1 MELVQDNKS
10 LLRIT
15 KLLKKNEVLFVDT
28 EFLRNNTYWPKLCL
42 IQIKAKKKIYLI
54 DPLAKDIDLEIIKE
68 IFLDPSILK
77 VFHSARQDIEVL
89 MNVFNIIPWPIY
101 DTQIAANFIFVET
114 DIGYSNLV
122 EKFCE
127 IKLSK
132 KYQVSDWS
140 RRPLKDKQIEYAGLD
155 VEYLPILY
163 KNLDTKIRVKRKV
176 KAYKAEIE
184 KLKDIV
190 EIYNPKNSYK
200 KINIRKKNIIK
211 SRLRILSEWR
221 ELSAQKLNIPRN
233 WIISDKT
240 ILLASKKDFKIEKL
254 LKNKK
259 NKNFDQKIDSFKKF
273 LLKKIL
279 S

>member
-54 DPLAKDIDLEIIKE
+54 DPLAKDINLEIIKE

-101 DTQIAANFIFVET
+101 DTQIAANFIFAET

-155 VEYLPILY
+155 VEYLPLLY
-163 KNLDTKIRVKRKV
+163 KKLDTKIRVKRKV
-176 KAYKAEIE
+176 KKYKAEIE

-190 EIYNPKNSYK
+190 DIYNPKNSYK

>member
-10 LLRIT
+10 LLKIT
-15 KLLKKNEVLFVDT
+15 KLLKKNEVLFIDT

-54 DPLAKDIDLEIIKE
+54 DPLAKDINLEIIKE

-101 DTQIAANFIFVET
+101 DTQIAANFIFAET

-122 EKFCE
+122 EKFFE

-132 KYQVSDWS
+132 KYQVSNWS
-140 RRPLKDKQIEYAGLD
+140 KRPLKDKQIEYAGLD
-155 VEYLPILY
+155 VEYLPLLY
-163 KNLDTKIRVKRKV
+163 KKLDTKIRVKRKV
-176 KAYKAEIE
+176 KKYKAEIE

-190 EIYNPKNSYK
+190 DIYNPKNSYK

>member
-155 VEYLPILY
+155 VEYLPLLY
-163 KNLDTKIRVKRKV
+163 KKLDTKIRVKRKV
-176 KAYKAEIE
+176 KKYKAEIE

-190 EIYNPKNSYK
+190 DIYNPKNSYK

-259 NKNFDQKIDSFKKF
+259 NKNFDKKIDSFKKF

>member
-54 DPLAKDIDLEIIKE
+54 DPLAKDINLEIIKE

-140 RRPLKDKQIEYAGLD
+140 RRPLKDKQIEYASLD
-155 VEYLPILY
+155 VEYLPLLY

-176 KAYKAEIE
+176 KTYKAEIE

-190 EIYNPKNSYK
+190 EIYNAKNSYK
-200 KINIRKKNIIK
+200 KINLRK
-211 SRLRILSEWR
+211 
-221 ELSAQKLNIPRN
+221 
-233 WIISDKT
+233 
-240 ILLASKKDFKIEKL
+240 
-254 LKNKK
+254 
-259 NKNFDQKIDSFKKF
+259 
-273 LLKKIL
+273 
-279 S
+279 

>member
-54 DPLAKDIDLEIIKE
+54 DPLAKDINLEIIKE

-155 VEYLPILY
+155 VEYLPLLY
-163 KNLDTKIRVKRKV
+163 NKLDTKIRVKRKV
-176 KAYKAEIE
+176 KKYKAEIE

-190 EIYNPKNSYK
+190 DIYNPKNSYK

>member
-155 VEYLPILY
+155 VEYLPLLY
-163 KNLDTKIRVKRKV
+163 KKLDTKIRVKRKV
-176 KAYKAEIE
+176 KKYKAEIE

-279 S
+279 P

>member
-155 VEYLPILY
+155 VEYLPLLH
-163 KNLDTKIRVKRKV
+163 KKLDAKIRIKRKV
-176 KAYKAEIE
+176 KIYKAEVE

-240 ILLASKKDFKIEKL
+240 IILASKKDFKIEKL

-273 LLKKIL
+273 LLKKVL

>member
-163 KNLDTKIRVKRKV
+163 KNLDTKIRAKRKV
-176 KAYKAEIE
+176 KTYKAEIE

>member
-54 DPLAKDIDLEIIKE
+54 DPLAKDINLEIIKE

-101 DTQIAANFIFVET
+101 DTQIAANFIFAET

-155 VEYLPILY
+155 VEYLPLLY
-163 KNLDTKIRVKRKV
+163 KKLDTKIRVKRKV
-176 KAYKAEIE
+176 KTYKAEIE

-279 S
+279 P

>member
-54 DPLAKDIDLEIIKE
+54 DPLAKDINLEIIKE

-155 VEYLPILY
+155 VEYLPLLY
-163 KNLDTKIRVKRKV
+163 KKLDTKIRVKRKV
-176 KAYKAEIE
+176 KKYKAEIE

-190 EIYNPKNSYK
+190 DIYNPKNSYK

-279 S
+279 L

>member
-54 DPLAKDIDLEIIKE
+54 DPLAKDINLEIIKE

-155 VEYLPILY
+155 VEYLPLLY
-163 KNLDTKIRVKRKV
+163 KKLDTKIRVKRKV
-176 KAYKAEIE
+176 KTYKAEIE

>member
-101 DTQIAANFIFVET
+101 DTQIAANFIFTET

-155 VEYLPILY
+155 VEYLPLLY
-163 KNLDTKIRVKRKV
+163 KKLDTKIRVKRKV
-176 KAYKAEIE
+176 KKYKAEIE

-240 ILLASKKDFKIEKL
+240 ILLASKKNFKIEKL

-279 S
+279 P

>member
-77 VFHSARQDIEVL
+77 IFHSARQDIEVL
-89 MNVFNIIPWPIY
+89 MNVFNVIPWPIY
-101 DTQIAANFIFVET
+101 DTQLAANFIFAET

-122 EKFCE
+122 EKFFE

-140 RRPLKDKQIEYAGLD
+140 KRPLKDKQIEYAGLD
-155 VEYLPILY
+155 VEYLPLLY
-163 KNLDTKIRVKRKV
+163 KKLDTKIRIKRKV
-176 KAYKAEIE
+176 RTYKAEIE

-211 SRLRILSEWR
+211 SRIKILSEWR

-240 ILLASKKDFKIEKL
+240 IILASKKDFKIEKL

-279 S
+279 P

>member
-155 VEYLPILY
+155 VEYLPLLY

-176 KAYKAEIE
+176 KTYKAEIE

-190 EIYNPKNSYK
+190 DIYNPKNSYK

>member
-54 DPLAKDIDLEIIKE
+54 DPLAKDINLEIIKE

-101 DTQIAANFIFVET
+101 DTQIAANFIFTET

-155 VEYLPILY
+155 VEYLPLLY
-163 KNLDTKIRVKRKV
+163 KKLDTKIRVKRKV
-176 KAYKAEIE
+176 KTYKA
-184 KLKDIV
+184 
-190 EIYNPKNSYK
+190 
-200 KINIRKKNIIK
+200 
-211 SRLRILSEWR
+211 
-221 ELSAQKLNIPRN
+221 
-233 WIISDKT
+233 
-240 ILLASKKDFKIEKL
+240 
-254 LKNKK
+254 
-259 NKNFDQKIDSFKKF
+259 
-273 LLKKIL
+273 
-279 S
+279 

>member
-68 IFLDPSILK
+68 IFLDHSILK

-155 VEYLPILY
+155 VEYLPLLY
-163 KNLDTKIRVKRKV
+163 KNLDAKIRVKRKV
-176 KAYKAEIE
+176 KIYKAEIE

-279 S
+279 P

>member
-10 LLRIT
+10 LIKIT
-15 KLLKKNEVLFVDT
+15 KTLKKNEVLFVDT

-42 IQIKAKKKIYLI
+42 IQIKAKKKVYLI
-54 DPLAKDIDLEIIKE
+54 DPLVRDIDLNIIKE
-68 IFLDPSILK
+68 IFIDPKILK

-89 MNVFNIIPWPIY
+89 MNVFNVIPWPIY
-101 DTQIAANFIFVET
+101 DTQIAANFILEEN
-114 DIGYSNLV
+114 DIGYGNLV
-122 EKFCE
+122 EILCGK
-127 IKLSK
+127 KLSK

-140 RRPLKDKQIEYAGLD
+140 RRPLKDKQIEYAALD
-155 VEYLPILY
+155 VEYLPLLHEELESKI
-163 KNLDTKIRVKRKV
+163 KAKRKIRLFKS
-176 KAYKAEIE
+176 EIE

-200 KINIRKKNIIK
+200 KINYRKKNIIK
-211 SRLRILSEWR
+211 SRLKILSEWR
-221 ELSAQKLNIPRN
+221 ELSAQKINIPRN

-240 ILLASKKDFKIEKL
+240 ILSASRKDFKIEKL
-254 LKNKK
+254 IGNTKNR
-259 NKNFDQKIDSFKKF
+259 NFDQKLDSFKKF

>member
-54 DPLAKDIDLEIIKE
+54 DPLAKDINLEIIKE

-101 DTQIAANFIFVET
+101 DTQIAANFIFAET

-155 VEYLPILY
+155 VEYLPLLY
-163 KNLDTKIRVKRKV
+163 KKLDTKIRVKRKV
-176 KAYKAEIE
+176 KKYKAEIE
-184 KLKDIV
+184 KLKNIV
-190 EIYNPKNSYK
+190 DIYNPKNSYK

-211 SRLRILSEWR
+211 SRIKILSEWR

-240 ILLASKKDFKIEKL
+240 IILASKKDFKIEKL

-279 S
+279 P

>member
-101 DTQIAANFIFVET
+101 DTQIAANFIFAET

-155 VEYLPILY
+155 VEYLPFLY
-163 KNLDTKIRVKRKV
+163 KKLDTKIRVKRKV
-176 KAYKAEIE
+176 KKYKAEIE

-190 EIYNPKNSYK
+190 DIYNPKNSYK

>member
-54 DPLAKDIDLEIIKE
+54 DPLAKDINLEIIKE

-140 RRPLKDKQIEYAGLD
+140 RRPLKDKQIDYAGLD
-155 VEYLPILY
+155 VEYLPLLY
-163 KNLDTKIRVKRKV
+163 KKLDTKIRVKRKV
-176 KAYKAEIE
+176 KTYKAEIE

>member
-101 DTQIAANFIFVET
+101 DTQIAANFIFAET

-155 VEYLPILY
+155 VEYLPLLY

-176 KAYKAEIE
+176 KIYKAEIE

>member
-54 DPLAKDIDLEIIKE
+54 DPLAKDINLEIIKE

-155 VEYLPILY
+155 VEYLPLLY
-163 KNLDTKIRVKRKV
+163 KKLDTKIRVKRKV
-176 KAYKAEIE
+176 KKYKAEIE

>member
-127 IKLSK
+127 IRLSK

-155 VEYLPILY
+155 VEYLPLLY
-163 KNLDTKIRVKRKV
+163 KNLDKKIRVKRKV
-176 KAYKAEIE
+176 KTYKAEIE

-279 S
+279 P

>member
-54 DPLAKDIDLEIIKE
+54 DPLAKDINLEIIKE

-101 DTQIAANFIFVET
+101 DTQIAANFIFAET

-155 VEYLPILY
+155 VEYLPLLY
-163 KNLDTKIRVKRKV
+163 KKLDKKIRVKRKV
-176 KAYKAEIE
+176 KKYKAEIE
-184 KLKDIV
+184 KLKDIID
-190 EIYNPKNSYK
+190 IYNPKKSYK

-211 SRLRILSEWR
+211 SRLKILSEWR

>member
-10 LLRIT
+10 LIKIT
-15 KLLKKNEVLFVDT
+15 KSLKKNEVLFVDT

-54 DPLAKDIDLEIIKE
+54 DPLAKGIDLNVIKGVF
-68 IFLDPSILK
+68 IDPKILK

-89 MNVFNIIPWPIY
+89 MNVFNVIPWPIY
-101 DTQIAANFIFVET
+101 DTQIAANFILNET
-114 DIGYSNLV
+114 DIGYGNLV
-122 EKFCE
+122 ETLCGK
-127 IKLSK
+127 KLSK

-140 RRPLKDKQIEYAGLD
+140 RRPLKDKQIEYAALD
-155 VEYLPILY
+155 VEYLPVLHKELESKI
-163 KNLDTKIRVKRKV
+163 KAKRKIRLFKS
-176 KAYKAEIE
+176 EIE
-184 KLKDIV
+184 KLKDV
-190 EIYNPKNSYK
+190 NEIYNPKNSYK
-200 KINIRKKNIIK
+200 KINHRKKNIIK
-211 SRLRILSEWR
+211 SRFKILSEWR

-240 ILLASKKDFKIEKL
+240 ILSASRKDFQIEKL
-254 LKNKK
+254 IKNSK
-259 NKNFDQKIDSFKKF
+259 NRNFDQKLDSFKKF

>member
-54 DPLAKDIDLEIIKE
+54 DPLAKDINLEIIKE

-101 DTQIAANFIFVET
+101 DTQIAANLIFVET

-140 RRPLKDKQIEYAGLD
+140 KRPLKDKQIEYAGLD
-155 VEYLPILY
+155 VEYLPLLY
-163 KNLDTKIRVKRKV
+163 KKLDKKIRVKRKV
-176 KAYKAEIE
+176 KKYKAEIE

-190 EIYNPKNSYK
+190 DIYNPKNSYK

-254 LKNKK
+254 FKNKK

-279 S
+279 P

>member
-10 LLRIT
+10 LIKIT
-15 KLLKKNEVLFVDT
+15 KTLKKNEVLFVDT

-42 IQIKAKKKIYLI
+42 IQIKAKKKVYLI
-54 DPLAKDIDLEIIKE
+54 DPLVRDIDLNIIKE
-68 IFLDPSILK
+68 IFIDPKILK

-89 MNVFNIIPWPIY
+89 MNVFNVIPWPIY
-101 DTQIAANFIFVET
+101 DTQIAANFILEEN
-114 DIGYSNLV
+114 DIGYGNLV
-122 EKFCE
+122 ETLCGK
-127 IKLSK
+127 KLSK

-140 RRPLKDKQIEYAGLD
+140 RRPLKDKQIEYAALD
-155 VEYLPILY
+155 VEYLPLLHEELESKI
-163 KNLDTKIRVKRKV
+163 KAKRKIRLFKS
-176 KAYKAEIE
+176 EIE
-184 KLKDIV
+184 KLKDII

-200 KINIRKKNIIK
+200 KINYRKKNIIK
-211 SRLRILSEWR
+211 SRLKVLSEWR

-240 ILLASKKDFKIEKL
+240 ILSASRKDFKIEKL
-254 LKNKK
+254 IGNTKNR
-259 NKNFDQKIDSFKKF
+259 NFDQKLDSFKKF